1 MAMCDGVTSDHRH
14 KN

>member
-1 MAMCDGVTSDHRH
+1 MAMCDGVTSDNRH